1 MSILT
6 RDEWLSKFDGNPDMS
21 GPFRKMISVRDGER
35 GWTAKNYVDIKIW
48 RFEPFNDIEEIYE
61 TIEHWCQYSID
72 DHFNRTI
79 YGTWFEFQFAHDAE
93 EFDAR
98 WNNV

>member
-6 RDEWLSKFDGNPDMS
+6 HDEWLNRFNANPEM
-21 GPFRKMISVRDGER
+21 GKAFRAMIEAREEDR
-35 GWTAKNYVDIKIW
+35 GWTAEKFVDIKIW

-61 TIEHWCQYSID
+61 TIEHWCQYSLD
-72 DHFNRTI
+72 GHFNRTI